1 LSTFALEGSSPVSG
15 TGRPVAALRY
25 ADLALLAVA
34 LPIFIVAG
42 WPLLGYAVA
51 GGAWLAA
58 RAIGLVAERRVASD
72 LAGGERRHAVGVM
85 AMATLG
91 RVWLLTLAVLIVG
104 LAQREAGLAAAL
116 LALALFS
123 LHFGARGLA
132 RLFGE
137 PEGPGLR

>member
-1 LSTFALEGSSPVSG
+1 VSSSG
-15 TGRPVAALRY
+15 RMAAVLRY
-25 ADLALLAVA
+25 ADLVLLALA

-51 GGAWLAA
+51 AGAWLAA
-58 RAIGLVAERRVASD
+58 RAIGLLAERRVVSD

-91 RVWLLTLAVLIVG
+91 RVWLLALAVLIVG
-104 LAQREAGLAAAL
+104 LAEREAGLAAAL

-123 LHFGARGLA
+123 VHFGARGLA
-132 RLFGE
+132 RLFDASE
-137 PEGPGLR
+137 SPGLR

>member
-1 LSTFALEGSSPVSG
+1 LSTFALEGSSPVPR
-15 TGRPVAALRY
+15 TGRPVPALRY

-91 RVWLLTLAVLIVG
+91 RVWLLALAVLIVG
-104 LAQREAGLAAAL
+104 LAGREPGLAAAL

-123 LHFGARGLA
+123 VHFGARGLA
-132 RLFGE
+132 RLFGAS
-137 PEGPGLR
+137 EGGVLR

>member
-1 LSTFALEGSSPVSG
+1 MSTFALEGSSPVSG

-104 LAQREAGLAAAL
+104 LAEREAGLAAAL

>member
-1 LSTFALEGSSPVSG
+1 LSTFALEGSSTVGSG
-15 TGRPVAALRY
+15 GRLAAFLRY
-25 ADLALLAVA
+25 ADLVLLAIA

-51 GGAWLAA
+51 AGAWLAA
-58 RAIGLVAERRVASD
+58 RAIGLLAERRVTAD

-91 RVWLLTLAVLIVG
+91 RVWLLALAVLIVG
-104 LAQREAGLAAAL
+104 LDEREAGLAAAL

>member
-1 LSTFALEGSSPVSG
+1 LSTLALEGSSPVSG
-15 TGRPVAALRY
+15 SGRAVAALRY

-91 RVWLLTLAVLIVG
+91 RVWLLALAVLIVG
-104 LAQREAGLAAAL
+104 LAEREAGLAAAL

-123 LHFGARGLA
+123 VHFGARGLV
-132 RLFGE
+132 RLFGAS
-137 PEGPGLR
+137 EGGGLR